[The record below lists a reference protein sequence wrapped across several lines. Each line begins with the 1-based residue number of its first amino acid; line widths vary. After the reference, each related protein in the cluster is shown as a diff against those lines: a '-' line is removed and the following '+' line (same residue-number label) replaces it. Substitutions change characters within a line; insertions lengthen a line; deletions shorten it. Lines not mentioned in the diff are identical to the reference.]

1 MAEVHIHSL
10 LSHDSAVEVSVGD
23 GTVTRSELF
32 PGPGGRL
39 PRPTGSGAA
48 VWALR

>member
-10 LSHDSAVEVSVGD
+10 LSHDSAVEGD